1 MHVGRVLFRRAAISQ
16 IDTGVEWSARR
27 SDAQPPWVP
36 RLCKN
41 RTVGMRETSGKLVP
55 LSHRAPVSARD
66 RTGSEKE
73 LSGFKVRM
81 LRLFRTTVGLCW
93 ERGRR
98 RGCARC
104 GRRSSRP
111 PSSPEN
117 GPKVTYQPSLMTLAG
132 GARVCLAISRAKPW
146 RGNARESDSLVR
158 RRVLECLFAHWL
170 ICAFRTRR
178 CCLSPQR
185 IATRLELLVARGVL
199 ASHLLVSLNQAGQ
212 HATVVRLSESWETAP
227 QT

>member
-1 MHVGRVLFRRAAISQ
+1 MGPGPGACKERRATKQSCLLREACGRSNCAPVGLTPGGAASRCLESCERNGRRSMHVGRVLFRRAAISQ
-16 IDTGVEWSARR
+16 IDTGLEWSARR

-104 GRRSSRP
+104 GQRSSRP

-132 GARVCLAISRAKPW
+132 GGRVCLAISRAKPW

-158 RRVLECLFAHWL
+158 RRVLECLL
-170 ICAFRTRR
+170 
-178 CCLSPQR
+178 R
-185 IATRLELLVARGVL
+185 IG
-199 ASHLLVSLNQAGQ
+199 
-212 HATVVRLSESWETAP
+212 
-227 QT
+227 